1 MILNIFGVEKKSKLM
16 QILNKLSIDKIGQF
30 KDPSFSTLEEAIEY
44 EIIFKDKSREEAEW
58 YIHSRN
64 FCNLEFILSLEK
76 LNLVELIEENYF
88 QITYRLTPEGINFVR
103 EEKLNNILE

>member
-16 QILNKLSIDKIGQF
+16 QILNRLSIEKIGDF

-44 EIIFKDKSREEAEW
+44 EIVFKDKSREEAEW

-64 FCNLEFILSLEK
+64 FCDLELIQSLED
-76 LNLVELIEENYF
+76 LYLVELVFYNHF
-88 QITYRLTPEGINFVR
+88 QITYILTPNGIELIR